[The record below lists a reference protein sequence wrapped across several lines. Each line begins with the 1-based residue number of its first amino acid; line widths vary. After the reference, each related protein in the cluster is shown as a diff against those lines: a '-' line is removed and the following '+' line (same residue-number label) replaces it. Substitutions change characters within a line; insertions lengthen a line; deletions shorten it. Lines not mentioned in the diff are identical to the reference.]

1 MISRQMRQ
9 SSATWPALLAGIIL
23 AAVLIAGAGYAA
35 CIVQQQ
41 KINDL
46 NKQITS
52 LKSQLGDKNQPAS
65 PAKPNY
71 TVTSKKGVH
80 ITVYYPTAN
89 AKVASP
95 VAVIGEIPGNWSF
108 EASFPVKLLDSSGA
122 AIASGQ
128 GKVLGNWMTD
138 LSVPFSVQL
147 TYTGSPNGGGT
158 LVLQKD
164 NPSGLAANDDSVEI
178 PVRF

>member
-9 SSATWPALLAGIIL
+9 SGVTWPALLAGIIL

-35 CIVQQQ
+35 YIVQQQ

-52 LKSQLGDKNQPAS
+52 LRSQLGDNNQPAF
-65 PAKPNY
+65 PVKPNY

-108 EASFPVKLLDSSGA
+108 EASFPVKLLDSTGA
-122 AIASGQ
+122 TIASGK
-128 GKVLGNWMTD
+128 GNVLGNWMTST
-138 LSVPFSVQL
+138 LVPFSAQL
-147 TYTGSPNGGGT
+147 TYTGSPSGAGT

-164 NPSGLAANDDSVEI
+164 NPSGLAANDDSAEI
-178 PVRF
+178 TVHF